1 MHAPIDQA
9 AIADVLAPFGESRT
23 LPAAAYQSQDLF
35 DWEREHIFNQQWVC
49 LGRKDDLL
57 DKMQV
62 RSLDHGGET
71 ILLARDDLGIVRGFS
86 NVCRHRGHPLVEVGD
101 AIDVRLIRCPYH
113 SWSYRLDG
121 SLRAAPTLTQ
131 SPNFDMSAWP
141 LMNLRVEEW
150 LGWIFLDLS
159 GTAPSLEDT
168 FGNLAE
174 VLTPYEPERLQMV
187 TRHSYEIAAN
197 WKLVVENYHECY
209 HCTSI
214 HPELCQVT
222 PPDSGED
229 IAPTGLWCGGTMIL
243 KDHAVTMS
251 LTGASQGVNFRG
263 LRPGQEREVLY
274 LGAYPNLLISPHP
287 DYVMTHRIVP
297 LAPGRTFIECDW
309 LFAPESIGKDG
320 FDPAYAVDFWDI
332 TNREDWNA
340 CENVQRG
347 SANRGF
353 RPGPLSPWES
363 TNYQFLNMVAQ
374 AYQGEAVRPPL
385 MPEPSTAA
393 RL

>member
-263 LRPGQEREVLY
+263 LRPGQDREVLY

-393 RL
+393 RV

>member
-159 GTAPSLEDT
+159 GSAPSLEDT

-229 IAPTGLWCGGTMIL
+229 IAPSGLWCGGTMIL

-251 LTGASQGVNFRG
+251 LSGASQGVNFRG

-332 TNREDWNA
+332 TNREDWNV

-363 TNYQFLNMVAQ
+363 TNYQFLNMVGQ
-374 AYQGEAVRPPL
+374 AYQGEAVRPPM
-385 MPEPSTAA
+385 MPENS
-393 RL
+393 RIG